1 VSDCGGELNPPVG
14 SQNLGDQLLDSV
26 FQLAHGE
33 MDVCAGGTVPIA
45 TKETV
50 NSKFVWVPIS
60 NGSVDCWFVWVLK
73 SRAMGYFI

>member
-33 MDVCAGGTVPIA
+33 MDVCAGGTVPAA
-45 TKETV
+45 TKET
-50 NSKFVWVPIS
+50 SK
-60 NGSVDCWFVWVLK
+60 
-73 SRAMGYFI
+73 